1 MQSVADAVAGM
12 LAATSGYALGEEIV
26 ALQQL
31 DGRILAKPLYAP
43 ETVPAFDNSAMDG
56 YALHSRDAELL
67 CSTGLTLAGAALAG
81 HPFRGVL
88 QPGQALRIMTGAEM
102 PAGADTVIMQEDV
115 QVDVQADGERIVSQV
130 PLHPGSHVRHA
141 GEDIRRGEVMLAAGQ
156 RLTPLH
162 IGLLAS
168 VGLAQ
173 AEVFRK
179 LRVALFS
186 SGDELCQPGDSRQAH
201 QIYDSN
207 RFALRAMLERMPIEI
222 IHFAWLPDTLEA
234 MRSAIAAAAQEADV
248 IITSAGVSVGD
259 ADYTRQVL
267 DELGE
272 VNFWRV
278 AMKPGK
284 PFAFGRVKNSWFFG
298 LPGNPVSAIVTLDQL
313 AQPVLRQ
320 LCGERVQAALPLLA
334 TAAEAFRKQPG
345 RQDFQRIRLDSE
357 AGVLTA
363 SPCGSQG
370 SGLLHGFANAQGYA
384 VLEAERGHV
393 APGEQVRVMPLGTLL
408 N

>member
-1 MQSVADAVAGM
+1 MQSVADAVTGM
-12 LAATSGYALGEEIV
+12 LATTCGYVLSTEDV
-26 ALQQL
+26 ALEQL
-31 DGRILAKPLYAP
+31 DGRILAKPLHAP

-81 HPFRGVL
+81 HPFSGVL

-102 PAGADTVIMQEDV
+102 PANADTVIMQEDV
-115 QVDVQADGERIVSQV
+115 QVDGGRIVSQV
-130 PLHPGSHVRHA
+130 PLNPGSHVRHA
-141 GEDIRRGEVMLAAGQ
+141 GEDIRRGEVILAAGQ

-186 SGDELCQPGDSRQAH
+186 SGDELCQPGGSRQAH

-207 RFALRAMLERMPIEI
+207 RFALRAMLERMPVEI

-267 DELGE
+267 NELGE
-272 VNFWRV
+272 INVWRV

-313 AQPVLRQ
+313 VQPVLRQ
-320 LCGERVQAALPLLA
+320 LCGEHVQAALPLPA
-334 TAAEAFRKQPG
+334 TAASAFRKQPG
-345 RQDFQRIRLDSE
+345 RQDFQRISLCSE
-357 AGVLTA
+357 AGVLMA
-363 SPCGSQG
+363 SPCGRQG
-370 SGLLHGFANAQGYA
+370 SGLLHGFASAQGYA

-393 APGEQVRVMPLGTLL
+393 APGEQVRVMPLGALL